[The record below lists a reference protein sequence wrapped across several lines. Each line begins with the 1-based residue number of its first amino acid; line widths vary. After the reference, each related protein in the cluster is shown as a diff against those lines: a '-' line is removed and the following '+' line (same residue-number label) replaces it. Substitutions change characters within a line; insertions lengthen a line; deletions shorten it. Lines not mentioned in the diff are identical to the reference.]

1 MLQSEVNKKQFDGSF
16 IPKGRHDILTVAI
29 GKPEHL
35 GHVQGIRSRV
45 SIRDIFG
52 PPRQRN
58 PSRLVTREEVTAM
71 LAQAKAEVEVTLEV
85 RLQKMKEEM
94 LMQMSSQKVSNAP
107 HTPSLTCHWST
118 KESNIVQL
126 PSKDDPTPNLEQC
139 FLYVENIKKCLVAR
153 GRIHEDVVKVTI
165 EEVKIDDADIPFPTD
180 KIKTVKDAK
189 GTFTLW
195 PKRLV
200 RMPQNSETPS
210 FDKVGEKMQ
219 LCKLSSWDHFVL
231 LAYGGSFPPR
241 IFKAV
246 PDFVGINNYQ
256 VFVENEDLSRILIDG
271 DQTMTNIQIGMMFL
285 YQMLV
290 SSGKDKQYGFLCPR
304 YTNDNETTKETKEE
318 YMNQRLSEGDKE
330 CYFSLFLHLAHW
342 QLIVFSMKNNSI
354 LFLCSLHHKLNPAMK
369 KSCEQAM
376 RIGQQVRLGK
386 TLHDVKNPTWIT
398 PKSRHQPPTNLC
410 GFYVLRHVYNII
422 TAGLIEL
429 TEEMFNDS
437 SPFSQSEIQE
447 IRRYWG
453 LFMLELHNNNPL
465 NE

>member
-1 MLQSEVNKKQFDGSF
+1 MEMEGKKSEVNKKQFDGSF

-180 KIKTVKDAK
+180 KIKTVKRCQGHFHFMAKETCQDASK
-189 GTFTLW
+189 FGFYIKCWSLQAKINNTDFFAHVTLMIMRP
-195 PKRLV
+195 PKRQK
-200 RMPQNSETPS
+200 RNT
-210 FDKVGEKMQ
+210 
-219 LCKLSSWDHFVL
+219 
-231 LAYGGSFPPR
+231 
-241 IFKAV
+241 
-246 PDFVGINNYQ
+246 
-256 VFVENEDLSRILIDG
+256 
-271 DQTMTNIQIGMMFL
+271 
-285 YQMLV
+285 
-290 SSGKDKQYGFLCPR
+290 
-304 YTNDNETTKETKEE
+304 
-318 YMNQRLSEGDKE
+318 
-330 CYFSLFLHLAHW
+330 
-342 QLIVFSMKNNSI
+342 
-354 LFLCSLHHKLNPAMK
+354 
-369 KSCEQAM
+369 
-376 RIGQQVRLGK
+376 
-386 TLHDVKNPTWIT
+386 
-398 PKSRHQPPTNLC
+398 
-410 GFYVLRHVYNII
+410 
-422 TAGLIEL
+422 
-429 TEEMFNDS
+429 
-437 SPFSQSEIQE
+437 
-447 IRRYWG
+447 
-453 LFMLELHNNNPL
+453 
-465 NE
+465 